1 MGGQD
6 LTQDFSFVVTR
17 SESRGFV
24 VNVSGP
30 HNGWWEVA
38 LEVDEGG
45 EMTPVIKEEAKA
57 ILRGAGFTR
66 PHDNWE
72 DWDREEVTYMRIP
85 TVYHKLRVR
94 KSPKEGDSDA

>member
-17 SESRGFV
+17 SESHDFV

-45 EMTPVIKEEAKA
+45 EMTPAIKEEAKA
-57 ILRGAGFTR
+57 LLKDNGFTR

-94 KSPKEGDSDA
+94 KTRQEGASDA